1 MHVNDQ
7 IGKLETVRDRLQERV
22 DRNLKRDPLVAA
34 KMQQKLDVA
43 QAQLQA
49 LSRKGAPEVLL
60 CAASHA
66 RELAWALPHMQL
78 HRAKPCGFIAR
89 EKGPI
94 IVGGRIEQ
102 APVLSPELSTI
113 HRGWSR

>member
-1 MHVNDQ
+1 MTAAAARGLHVRRPLPYDRAIREELMHVNDQ

-49 LSRKGAPEVLL
+49 LSRKGEPEV
-60 CAASHA
+60 
-66 RELAWALPHMQL
+66 
-78 HRAKPCGFIAR
+78 
-89 EKGPI
+89 
-94 IVGGRIEQ
+94 
-102 APVLSPELSTI
+102 
-113 HRGWSR
+113 